1 MSLNN
6 PIWKFKDFI
15 DIDKLSFPI
24 LSRNRYSIDY
34 LYENEEDI
42 DWYELSSNKYAM
54 DIIENNLDKIDWC
67 EFSINRNLRAIK
79 ILEDNPNK
87 INWMKLSGNSN
98 AIELLEKN
106 KSFINWKQL
115 SKNPSIFTYDYQ
127 IMMNNRKDLHNELLE
142 RILHPDNLEKLI
154 NKYGYN
160 VIYDTY
166 YY

>member
-1 MSLNN
+1 LNINNLSLNKN
-6 PIWKFKDFI
+6 PKTIELI
-15 DIDKLSFPI
+15 ERI
-24 LSRNRYSIDY
+24 L
-34 LYENEEDI
+34 ENGGEMN
-42 DWYELSSNKYAM
+42 WFLLSSN
-54 DIIENNLDKIDWC
+54 
-67 EFSINRNLRAIK
+67 
-79 ILEDNPNK
+79 P
-87 INWMKLSGNSN
+87 N

>member
-54 DIIENNLDKIDWC
+54 DIIENNLDKIENKFFLYLYRFYID
-67 EFSINRNLRAIK
+67 
-79 ILEDNPNK
+79 ILVQ
-87 INWMKLSGNSN
+87 LV
-98 AIELLEKN
+98 
-106 KSFINWKQL
+106 KSFN
-115 SKNPSIFTYDYQ
+115 
-127 IMMNNRKDLHNELLE
+127 KDWF
-142 RILHPDNLEKLI
+142 I
-154 NKYGYN
+154 
-160 VIYDTY
+160 VFF
-166 YY
+166 